1 MNIFSLR
8 SMFRG
13 LKQKKRGLGAYAFVL
28 LRLMKKVLNWI
39 ETRFA

>member
-13 LKQKKRGLGAYAFVL
+13 LKQKKHGLGANVVVL
-28 LRLMKKVLNWI
+28 LRLTKKVLNWI
-39 ETRFA
+39 ETLFI